1 MFVCVCVCVCVY
13 VHVCVCVYVCVCAC
27 VCVLEL
33 AAAAEVQVRRC
44 TETSGLDRRGERER
58 AQELHH
64 AGTCN
69 GRGMAADSKLEG
81 FPLLEK
87 ID

>member
-1 MFVCVCVCVCVY
+1 VC
-13 VHVCVCVYVCVCAC
+13 
-27 VCVLEL
+27 EL
-33 AAAAEVQVRRC
+33 AAAAEMQVRRC

-69 GRGMAADSKLEG
+69 GRGMAANAPQQVGGISFTRKS
-81 FPLLEK
+81 
-87 ID
+87 